1 MAENLSSSMP
11 YFNSSEGAPSHE
23 LTYLS
28 HGERAVLTA
37 VFSLLSIFG
46 LFGNGIVV
54 YIVISFANYVDVP
67 VNIFIL
73 SQAFADLG
81 TVLAMPIYIVHMYSW
96 NWELFYI
103 YTTFVWLAS
112 LGSLFLL
119 TFNRLISVV
128 YSLSY
133 ARRMTPCRAKC
144 LVVTIWLAA
153 GSISMWHLYCDM
165 ASVHFF
171 DMGRHYIVVI
181 VMSVL
186 LANAYMFRESRK
198 QARKINRQ
206 SAIVTGLQKNLREDF
221 KSVKTLGL
229 VGGTFLLSCLPF
241 TLVVFAYGDD
251 KESVRF
257 QRNAAL
263 WGPLMA
269 GNAILDPLIYYFRSP
284 EFRASYARL
293 RRLYV
298 PRRNIHPKRR
308 PFAIFNVKKGK
319 VDFCG

>member
-1 MAENLSSSMP
+1 MVENVSSSMP
-11 YFNSSEGAPSHE
+11 SFNSSEAASHE

-28 HGERAVLTA
+28 HEERAALTA
-37 VFSLLSIFG
+37 TFSLLSLFG

-81 TVLAMPIYIVHMYSW
+81 TVMAMPIYIAHMHSW

-119 TFNRLISVV
+119 TFNRLVSVV

-144 LVVTIWLAA
+144 LVVTIWLFAA
-153 GSISMWHLYCDM
+153 SVSMWHFYCDLT
-165 ASVHFF
+165 SVHYFN
-171 DMGRHYIVVI
+171 MGRYYIVVLL
-181 VMSVL
+181 MSVL
-186 LANAYMFRESRK
+186 FANAYMYRESRR

-206 SAIVTGLQKNLREDF
+206 SAIVTGLQKNLREDL

-229 VGGTFLLSCLPF
+229 VGGSFLLSCLPF

-257 QRNAAL
+257 QRNAAF

-269 GNAILDPLIYYFRSP
+269 VNAVLDPLIYYFRSP
-284 EFRASYARL
+284 EFRASYERL
-293 RRLYV
+293 RRLYG
-298 PRRNIHPKRR
+298 PRRNIHPKR
-308 PFAIFNVKKGK
+308 PFAIQFNVKKSK
-319 VDFCG
+319 VDYCG